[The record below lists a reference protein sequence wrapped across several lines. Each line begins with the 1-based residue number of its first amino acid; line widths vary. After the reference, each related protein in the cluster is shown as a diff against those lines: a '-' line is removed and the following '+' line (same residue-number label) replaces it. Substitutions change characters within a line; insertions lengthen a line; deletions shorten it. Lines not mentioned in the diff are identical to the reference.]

1 MPYVAFGQDKIEF
14 DLAPGDT
21 LTEKEPGFDAADWSR
36 EAFHQSLQQVQFGE
50 LVASGKMLVAVNDAF
65 RPTPTGQILSLL
77 KTWFPGFR
85 ADFIVACGNHP
96 APDSADLDI
105 IFAGYELPGEV
116 RIFAHNSRD
125 LDSLRLV
132 GELDGHPL
140 YLNRHLFEYPAVLT
154 IGSVEPHYF
163 AGFTGGRKSLI
174 PGLSDMESC
183 RRNHALAVS
192 PEARPLR
199 LKGNPVAEHFDRLLT
214 LVNIP
219 NLISVQIVAARGQ
232 HIINCFAGDIKHS
245 FAEAAVLAEQVYSFI
260 CPRTYDLVI
269 AEMRPP
275 LDRNLYQ
282 LQKAIEN
289 TAPAVRDG
297 GTVVAVSTCSNGIGN
312 DEFYNLAARLGN
324 EEMVLSHADMEN
336 PPLGIHKLSRIVR
349 LARRIKVK
357 ALTGLA
363 SEIVRRVFIEPAM
376 SLDAEIQALKE
387 ESKKTVDILL
397 VRDAGLLVA
406 KLD

>member
-21 LTEKEPGFDAADWSR
+21 LTEKEPGFDAADWPPD
-36 EAFHQSLQQVQFGE
+36 AFLQSLKRQRFGE
-50 LVASGKMLVAVNDAF
+50 LVALGKILVVVNDAF
-65 RPTPTGQILSLL
+65 RPTPTGQILSFL
-77 KTWFPGFR
+77 KMWFPDFR

-96 APDSADLDI
+96 PPTPTDMAA
-105 IFAGYELPGEV
+105 IFAGHELPKDV
-116 RIFAHNSRD
+116 RVSAHNSRD

-140 YLNRHLFEYPAVLT
+140 YLNRLLFEYPAVLT

-174 PGLSDMESC
+174 PGLSDIESC

-214 LVNIP
+214 LVKIP
-219 NLISVQIVAARGQ
+219 NLLSIQVVAARGRQ
-232 HIINCFAGDIKHS
+232 IINCFAGDIERS
-245 FAEAAVLAEQVYSFI
+245 FAEAVVLAEQVYSFT

-269 AEMRPP
+269 AEMHPP

-289 TAPAVRDG
+289 TAAAVRDG
-297 GTVVAVSTCSNGIGN
+297 GTVLVVSKCGEGIGN
-312 DEFYNLAARLGN
+312 DEFYNLAVKLDS
-324 EEMVLSHADMEN
+324 EETMLSYVERNN
-336 PPLGIHKLSRIVR
+336 PPLGIHKLSRVVR
-349 LARRIKVK
+349 LARRIGVK
-357 ALTGLA
+357 ALTGLKH
-363 SEIVRRVFIEPAM
+363 EILRQVFIEPAL
-376 SLDAEIQALKE
+376 SVDAEIRNLRQE
-387 ESKKTVDILL
+387 DKKTVDILL